1 MIGGRQWAIKKFLRG
16 YAVTIVTSAL
26 LILVLALLIWAR
38 LGDLYSV
45 RDISKINPLITSGQN
60 ELVAIRDENGISTF
74 VKENNQSAQS
84 KDGSDGSKNDTPDKS
99 DAGNPQSSDGG
110 TSTNTNSGTSTGG
123 GGTTTGGG
131 SNGGTG
137 GNSGGGPS
145 PSPSSSPTPGVF
157 SAGISNVWQT
167 DPLRI
172 SLIGT
177 SCKTTHSFY
186 ATVGVQNAPGAISY
200 RWKQSN
206 GVTSAAQPLSF
217 SAGDSSKTVAAT
229 PWEISGPAG
238 SYSITFELISPVRQQ
253 KTVTFQHDCPLIGGG
268 GL

>member
-60 ELVAIRDENGISTF
+60 ELVAVRDENGISRF
-74 VKENNQSAQS
+74 VKENGQDAQS
-84 KDGSDGSKNDTPDKS
+84 KDDSDGSKNDVSDKS
-99 DAGNPQSSDGG
+99 DTQNTQSSDGG
-110 TSTNTNSGTSTGG
+110 TNSNPSSGTSTGG
-123 GGTTTGGG
+123 TSGGG
-131 SNGGTG
+131 SSGGTG
-137 GNSGGGPS
+137 GSTGGTSS
-145 PSPSSSPTPGVF
+145 PSPAPGVF
-157 SAGISNVWQT
+157 SASITNVWQT
-167 DPLRI
+167 DPI
-172 SLIGT
+172 SINIVGT
-177 SCKTTHSFY
+177 SCKSTHNFF
-186 ATVGVQNAPGAISY
+186 ATITVQNAPGTVSY

-206 GVTSAAQPLSF
+206 GVTSVTQQLSF

-238 SYSITFELISPVRQQ
+238 SSHSMTFELVSPVRQQ
-253 KTVTFQHDCPLIGGG
+253 QTVNFQHKCPLIGVG